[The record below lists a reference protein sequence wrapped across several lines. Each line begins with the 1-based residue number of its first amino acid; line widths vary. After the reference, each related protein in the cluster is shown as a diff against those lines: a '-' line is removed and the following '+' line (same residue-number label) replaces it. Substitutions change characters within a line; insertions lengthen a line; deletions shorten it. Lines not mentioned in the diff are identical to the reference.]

1 MLKIVD
7 KTRRYI
13 MRKAFLSLLL
23 VLTTVLSSIASEKVV
38 YIDIKKVFIQS
49 KAGVDIKNYLQKKAD
64 EARNYIQ
71 TKASLVDKNNPQAM
85 QELQQEAMKKQQE
98 INELQQR
105 IVNKFTNFIKNAVD
119 EFAKKNGY
127 ELVVDKQAVLFGQDK
142 YDKTKEFLTFFD
154 EKYQKEKPKFE

>member
-1 MLKIVD
+1 MTKFL
-7 KTRRYI
+7 
-13 MRKAFLSLLL
+13 LSLIFALSI
-23 VLTTVLSSIASEKVV
+23 VLPSLAKEKVV
-38 YIDIKKVFIQS
+38 YIDIKEVFMES
-49 KAGVDIKNYLQKKAD
+49 KAGIDVKNYIQKKAD

-71 TKASLVDKNNPQAM
+71 TKASLANQNDPKAM
-85 QELQQEAMKKQQE
+85 QELQQEAMQKQQE

-105 IVNKFTNFIKNAVD
+105 IVTKFTDFIKNAVN

-142 YDKTKEFLTFFD
+142 YDKTKDFLKFFD

>member
-1 MLKIVD
+1 MKRFVFV
-7 KTRRYI
+7 
-13 MRKAFLSLLL
+13 FLF
-23 VLTTVLSSIASEKVV
+23 VLSVFTLSVANEKVV
-38 YIDIKKVFIQS
+38 YIDIKKVFMDS
-49 KAGVDIKNYLQKKAD
+49 KAGIDIKNYLQKKAD

-71 TKASLVDKNNPQAM
+71 TKASLIDKNNPQAM
-85 QELQQEAMKKQQE
+85 QELQQEAMQKQQE

-105 IVNKFTNFIKNAVD
+105 VVSKFTDFIKNAVD